1 MSGGRFRR
9 GDLLEGADPRRLAAV
24 LDRGRDAVLLL
35 DSAGVITDAFGAVE
49 TFAMDSRQLV
59 GRRLQD
65 LVADEEV
72 TRIERVLTDAPE
84 KPGAS
89 THAEVDVRIASSP
102 WRHVELSIRNELSST
117 DVGALVVVMRD
128 VSERKEMEDRLRLDA
143 LHDPL
148 TKLPNRTLFADRLNQ
163 TLQAQGRRA
172 EQAAVLFLD
181 VDDFKSINDR
191 LGHEAGDQLMV
202 AIAGRLRGPLRAI
215 DTPARLG
222 GDEFAVLLERAD
234 ETAAV
239 DVAKRILAAFEPPF
253 SLGGELI
260 GIDVSIGVAISS
272 SLSDTGSELLRR
284 ADMAMYAVKAN
295 AGSRYE
301 VFRAP
306 AEEAPGG
313 DGPVN
318 VVQLDR
324 ARRDRSEIRAL
335 LDDPDAIS
343 MLYQP
348 IVGLGDGRIAGY
360 EALARFN
367 TEADPEGTFAQA
379 HRCGLGSFLE
389 AHAIAKAL
397 EAPRPEGTFLSLNLS
412 PPALLSRDVQAALPD
427 VLEDVVIEVTEQEL
441 ASKQGL
447 VREAVAVLR
456 RRGARLAIDD
466 AGAGYAGLK
475 HLMDYSPDLIKLD
488 RTLVQGSHRDMHK
501 GALVE
506 SLVRYAHRIGAATC
520 AEGIEGRGDLD
531 FAVGAGIEYVQ
542 GYLLARPGAPWV
554 EDLGTPLTGSNRLD
568 MPSVRTPRERLAAM
582 LASATSWRD
591 VDAVLA
597 LVAMTVGADQA
608 YLSRLEPRGN
618 YVVLVAAHGQPAYDM
633 PYPLA
638 EYPTTRAVLDTGEA
652 QALSTL
658 DPAIDPTEAELL
670 IAEDMVTALLL
681 PVRDKRESIGLL
693 EISSSQQRSWSPEDL
708 DYLTFVSEHLAGALA
723 RLTRMRSIQGS
734 AGVAVSPRSGGATA

>member
-1 MSGGRFRR
+1 
-9 GDLLEGADPRRLAAV
+9 
-24 LDRGRDAVLLL
+24 VLLL
-35 DSAGVITDAFGAVE
+35 SSTGVITEALGALDAFAISAPALIG
-49 TFAMDSRQLV
+49 T
-59 GRRLQD
+59 RLQD
-65 LVADEEV
+65 LVAEDRAAWLEQ
-72 TRIERVLTDAPE
+72 VLAGAPDAPGE
-84 KPGAS
+84 SAVV
-89 THAEVDVRIASSP
+89 EVDVRVASSS
-102 WRHVELSIRNELSST
+102 WRSVELSVRNELGSS
-117 DVGALVVVMRD
+117 DVGAIVVSMRD
-128 VSERKEMEDRLRLDA
+128 VSERRELENRLRLDA

-148 TKLPNRTLFADRLNQ
+148 TKLPNRTLFADRLNR

-191 LGHEAGDQLMV
+191 LGHQAGDHLMV
-202 AIAGRLRGPLRAI
+202 AIAGRLKAPLRTV

-222 GDEFAVLLERAD
+222 GDEFGVLLERAD
-234 ETAAV
+234 ESAAV
-239 DVAKRILAAFEPPF
+239 DVAKRILAAFEAPF
-253 SLGGELI
+253 SLAGELVDV
-260 GIDVSIGVAISS
+260 DVSIGIAVSS
-272 SLSDTGSELLRR
+272 SISDTGSELLRR

-295 AGSRYE
+295 PGSRYE
-301 VFRAP
+301 VFRQP
-306 AEEAPGG
+306 AGEATGS

-324 ARRDRSEIRAL
+324 ARRDRSQIRAL

-360 EALARFN
+360 EALARFD
-367 TEADPEGTFAQA
+367 TEADTESTFSQA

-389 AHAIAKAL
+389 ARAIAKAL
-397 EAPRPEGTFLSLNLS
+397 EVPRPAGTFLSLNLS
-412 PPALLSRDVQAALPD
+412 PPALMSRDVQQALPD

-447 VREAVAVLR
+447 VAEAVAMLR
-456 RRGARLAIDD
+456 RRGARLAVDD

-488 RTLVQGSHRDMHK
+488 RTLIQGSHRDMHK

-506 SLVRYAHRIGAATC
+506 SLVRYAQRIGAATC

-554 EDLGTPLTGSNRLD
+554 EDLSTPLTGSNRLD
-568 MPSVRTPRERLAAM
+568 MPSVRTSRERLAAM
-582 LASATSWRD
+582 LADAPSWRD

-638 EYPTTRAVLDTGEA
+638 EYPTTRAVLDSGVP
-652 QALSTL
+652 QALSIL
-658 DPAIDPTEAELL
+658 DPEIDPNEAELL

-681 PVRDKRESIGLL
+681 PVREQRESIGLL

-708 DYLTFVSEHLAGALA
+708 DYLAFVSEHLAGALS
-723 RLTRMRSIQGS
+723 RLTRMRSIRG
-734 AGVAVSPRSGGATA
+734 PSGNLAI